1 MNGDDSNKTSTDT
14 TPIPME
20 LEADTNVQHHTN
32 NISNETSSN
41 NPQAQVD
48 LETELRE
55 FLEAGNNGLPSTDD
69 VAIEQMLLD

>member
-1 MNGDDSNKTSTDT
+1 MSKANDINT
-14 TPIPME
+14 TPVPME
-20 LEADTNVQHHTN
+20 LEPDTDVRHSHHSTEN
-32 NISNETSSN
+32 ASQSTI

-55 FLEAGNNGLPSTDD
+55 FLEAGNNSLATTDD